1 MLKYLQSYDKSLQ
14 HQVQELIQSDRL
26 KAYILAKYPQ
36 SHDYGSDKA
45 LYGYVMELKNAKMK
59 GGSPIAKVMYDTK
72 IRDVNAALG
81 THTYVSRVQGGKLK
95 AKHEIRIAHI
105 FKQMPEA
112 FLKMIVTHELAHLK
126 IKEHNKAFYKLC
138 KHIEP
143 EYHQLEFD
151 LRIYLTYREMFGSLW
166 QKSSID

>member
-1 MLKYLQSYDKSLQ
+1 MLKYLQSYDIKLQ
-14 HQVQELIQSDRL
+14 EQVQKLIDDEKL
-26 KAYILAKYPQ
+26 GDYIGSKYPTQ
-36 SHDYGSDKA
+36 HNYSSDKA
-45 LYGYVMELKNAKMK
+45 LYGYVTELKNSTMK

-81 THTYVSRVQGGKLK
+81 THTYVSRVQGAKLK

-105 FKQMPEA
+105 FKKMPES

-138 KHIEP
+138 KHMEP
-143 EYHQLEFD
+143 EYHQFEFD
-151 LRIYLTYREMFGSLW
+151 LRVYLTYRERFGNLW
-166 QKSSID
+166 

>member
-1 MLKYLQSYDKSLQ
+1 MLKYLQPYDTKL
-14 HQVQELIQSDRL
+14 QVQIQDLIDNDTL
-26 KAYILAKYPQ
+26 GKYILSKYA
-36 SHDYGSDKA
+36 SVHSYSSDKA
-45 LYGYVMELKNAKMK
+45 LYGYVMELKNSFMK
-59 GGSPIAKVMYDTK
+59 GSSPIAKVMYDTK

-81 THTYVSRVQGGKLK
+81 THTYVSRVQRGKLK

-105 FKQMPEA
+105 FKPMPEP

-138 KHIEP
+138 EHMEP

-151 LRIYLTYREMFGSLW
+151 LRVYLTYKERFGALW
-166 QKSSID
+166 S

>member
-1 MLKYLQSYDKSLQ
+1 MLKYLQPYDTK
-14 HQVQELIQSDRL
+14 L
-26 KAYILAKYPQ
+26 KAQIQDLIDNDTLGKYILSKYA
-36 SHDYGSDKA
+36 SVHSYSSDKA
-45 LYGYVMELKNAKMK
+45 LYAYVMELKNSFMK
-59 GGSPIAKVMYDTK
+59 GSSPIAKVMYDTK

-105 FKQMPEA
+105 FKPMPER

-126 IKEHNKAFYKLC
+126 IKYHNKAFYKLC
-138 KHIEP
+138 EHMEP

-151 LRIYLTYREMFGSLW
+151 LRVYLTYKERFGSLW
-166 QKSSID
+166 L